1 MPKPIDLLNFR
12 LRKIPP
18 RARKPTQVP
27 TGGETTDA
35 MFVVLRRMRAPFIF
49 VIVTFSINVAGLML
63 MPSVDAD
70 GHTRYL
76 TLFDSFYQ
84 MAITLTTVGYSEVP
98 YPFSYPQRMWLTL
111 SIFTLVIAW
120 AYAIG
125 ALLSAV
131 NDSAFKD
138 ALRAQRFRRQVRR
151 LREPFLLICG
161 YGQTGREV
169 GLELDD
175 WRRRFVVIDKQ
186 QRRVDSVVVDATHS
200 DIPAVVG
207 DCHNPAVLGL
217 AGLDRPTCQAVLAL
231 TDDDDA
237 NLAAVMAVSLLR
249 PDVTVIARCHDR
261 AVQHR
266 MEDFGPAAVINPDDR
281 YGGYLAL
288 MLHQPITYQ
297 LMIWLMDNDE
307 NQLPDLR
314 IGLTRGRWVV
324 CGHGEFAEQ
333 VTADLRDSGLTVDQ
347 IPPTDNP
354 LDLDGVVGFVAGTD
368 NDMTNIAM
376 AEHAR
381 LSNPGAFVSV
391 RQQDSMHQALLAA
404 LDVDSVFVPT
414 DLVARETLARLVHPS
429 FWRFIEEAVQ
439 QDDAWAERTR
449 DRLLQRCGPAV
460 PEREAITLTD
470 REAPAVVRW
479 LSGHDLALGDLL
491 RHPDDRSETLQ
502 VVALLLVRGEELILT
517 PDDDVTLQVGDQ
529 LLLAGKSDGLS
540 DLSDALFNTATIT
553 YVTTGQVLPSTWV
566 WRVLTERR
574 RERLH
579 TRPQAVSDKQQE

>member
-1 MPKPIDLLNFR
+1 MVKPIDLLNFR
-12 LRKIPP
+12 TRKVAP
-18 RARKPTQVP
+18 RQRKPVPVP

-35 MFVVLRRMRAPFIF
+35 MFVVLRRMRAPFVF
-49 VIVTFSINVAGLML
+49 VIVVFSINVAGMML
-63 MPSVDAD
+63 MPGPESNP
-70 GHTRYL
+70 GHL
-76 TLFDSFYQ
+76 SLFDAFYQ

-98 YPFSYPQRMWLTL
+98 YSFSYPQRMWLSL

-125 ALLSAV
+125 ALLAAF
-131 NDSAFKD
+131 NDSAFQD

-161 YGQTGREV
+161 YGQTGRTV

-186 QRRVDSVVVDATHS
+186 QHRVDSVVVDALST
-200 DIPAVVG
+200 DVPALEG
-207 DCHNPAVLGL
+207 DCRNPAVLGL
-217 AGLDRPTCQAVLAL
+217 AGLDRRNCQGVLAL
-231 TDDDDA
+231 TNDDDA
-237 NLAAVMAVSLLR
+237 NIAVVMTVSLLR
-249 PDVTVIARCHDR
+249 PDLPVIARCRDR

-266 MEDFGPAAVINPDDR
+266 MEDFAPAAVINPHDR

-297 LMIWLMDNDE
+297 LLIWLMDNDQH
-307 NQLPDLR
+307 QLPELR
-314 IGLTRGRWVV
+314 VGLTRGRWLI
-324 CGHGEFAEQ
+324 CGDGEFAEQ
-333 VTADLRDSGLTVDQ
+333 VAADLRDSGLSVDE
-347 IPPTDNP
+347 IPPTDTP

-368 NDMTNIAM
+368 NDMANIAM

-381 LSNPGAFVSV
+381 LVNPDVFVSV
-391 RQQDSMHQALLAA
+391 RQQDSMHQTLLAA

-414 DLVARETLARLVHPS
+414 DLVARETLARLGHPN

-449 DRLLQRCGPAV
+449 DRLVQRCGTGV
-460 PEREAITLTD
+460 PKRDGITLSD

-479 LSGHDLALGDLL
+479 LADHDITVGDLL
-491 RHPDDRSETLQ
+491 RHPDDRSETLPL
-502 VVALLLVRGEELILT
+502 VTLLIARGEELILT
-517 PDDDVTLQVGDQ
+517 PDDDTSLRVGDQ
-529 LLLAGKSDGLS
+529 LLVAGKDDGLS
-540 DLSDALFNTATIT
+540 DLSDALFSTATIE
-553 YVTTGQVLPSTWV
+553 YITTGRALPSTWV

-574 RERLH
+574 RASRRRAPSE
-579 TRPQAVSDKQQE
+579 P

>member
-12 LRKIPP
+12 PRKVAR
-18 RARKPTQVP
+18 RARKPVPVP

-49 VIVTFSINVAGLML
+49 VIVTFSVNVVGLML
-63 MPSVDAD
+63 MPGVDAD
-70 GHTRYL
+70 GNTRYL

-84 MAITLTTVGYSEVP
+84 MAITITTVGYSEVP
-98 YPFSYPQRMWLTL
+98 YAFSYPQRMWLTL

-120 AYAIG
+120 AYGIG
-125 ALLSAV
+125 VLLSAV
-131 NDSAFKD
+131 NSSAFQD
-138 ALRAQRFRRQVRR
+138 ALRAQRFRRQVRH

-161 YGQTGREV
+161 YGQTGRVV

-175 WRRRFVVIDKQ
+175 WRRRFVVIDKLQ
-186 QRRVDSVVVDATHS
+186 HRVDSVVVDAMNA
-200 DIPAVVG
+200 DVPAVVG

-217 AGLDRPTCQAVLAL
+217 AGLDRRSCRAVLAL

-237 NLAAVMAVSLLR
+237 NLAVVMTVSLLR
-249 PDVTVIARCHDR
+249 TDATVIARCHDR
-261 AVQHR
+261 AVQRR
-266 MEDFGPAAVINPDDR
+266 MEDFGPSAVINPDDR

-297 LMIWLMDNDE
+297 LLMWLMDNDE
-307 NQLPDLR
+307 NQLPELR
-314 IGLTRGRWVV
+314 IGLTKGRWVV

-333 VTADLRDSGLTVDQ
+333 VTADLRNSGLSVDQ

-354 LDLDGVVGFVAGTD
+354 LNLDGVVGFVAGTD

-381 LSNPGAFVSV
+381 LANPSAFVSV
-391 RQQDSMHQALLAA
+391 RQQDSMHKTLLAA

-429 FWRFIEEAVQ
+429 FWQFIEEAVQ
-439 QDDAWAERTR
+439 QDEAWSERTR
-449 DRLLQRCGPAV
+449 DRLLERCGPAV
-460 PEREAITLTD
+460 PEREFITLSN
-470 REAPAVVRW
+470 REAPAVTRW
-479 LSGHDLALGDLL
+479 LVHHDLTLGDLL

-502 VVALLLVRGEELILT
+502 VVPLLLVRGGELILT
-517 PDDDVTLQVGDQ
+517 PADDTSLRIGDQ
-529 LLLAGKSDGLS
+529 LLLAGRSEALS
-540 DLSDALFNTATIT
+540 DLSDALFNVATIS
-553 YVTTGQVLPSTWV
+553 YVTTGEVLPSTWI

-574 RERLH
+574 RR
-579 TRPQAVSDKQQE
+579 TRDS